1 MKQWRVGKESL
12 YSLVGGGKNRRNEG
26 GGGNS
31 LDGVIL
37 IHIPARQ
44 AEPDSYSS
52 ALLYHNNALLLRLL
66 CCLSSG
72 IVRLL
77 EMASQSS

>member
-12 YSLVGGGKNRRNEG
+12 YSLVGGGKNRRDEG

-37 IHIPARQ
+37 IHIPARR
-44 AEPDSYSS
+44 AEPG
-52 ALLYHNNALLLRLL
+52 NE
-66 CCLSSG
+66 
-72 IVRLL
+72 VV
-77 EMASQSS
+77 